1 MRGAPLTLIGRAE
14 EVALPAFE
22 VPAVVARIDTGAKT
36 SALGVSNVVEK
47 QGVLSFTLFDKKH
60 ELYTGKIISTST
72 YSQRLVSSST
82 GHVEKR
88 YVIKTVVILHGR
100 KIKASFTLANRASQ
114 AYPILVGRNILRG
127 KFLVD
132 VTRGKANYRSEKQRE
147 LAKQEK
153 FQQLNPDKDIV

>member
-60 ELYTGKIISTST
+60 ELYTGKII
-72 YSQRLVSSST
+72 
-82 GHVEKR
+82 
-88 YVIKTVVILHGR
+88 
-100 KIKASFTLANRASQ
+100 
-114 AYPILVGRNILRG
+114 
-127 KFLVD
+127 
-132 VTRGKANYRSEKQRE
+132 
-147 LAKQEK
+147 
-153 FQQLNPDKDIV
+153 